1 MNIALIFYF
10 PHQFSA
16 VLIVD
21 EYILLL
27 HRQLGLGLLEEI
39 EDSSIF
45 KMDKNVSK

>member
-1 MNIALIFYF
+1 MNITLIFYF

-21 EYILLL
+21 EYIFLL

-39 EDSSIF
+39 EDGSIF
-45 KMDKNVSK
+45 EMNKNVSK